1 MGSTLVT
8 PGAREAGRADLPG
21 FPPWAPSPAAAP
33 ADSWWHHRLCS
44 APEPAPEEL
53 VGGGVEPRVPQ
64 PGPAL
69 SEPASPPPKVTPST
83 PAGSRLTPPQRA
95 QSRRSPSVMVK
106 RSTTQTT
113 VSRMRSSTHEP
124 STSSSRS
131 SPNASCSSRLARM
144 ARRVEAAAVEKF
156 LQEHRFSGI
165 DHCRRAGRW
174 PLSRRCCPLSLAAQR
189 GDVSTVILLLKQG
202 ADPLLPLTL
211 LRRQQATGAWQQDAR
226 RLLERAAGETGRGLA
241 AESGALWS
249 IFHVVDPWAES
260 GRSRCSASWSAA
272 IPCCAGLGRGRPD
285 RRRAGGGTIYEEHSR
300 ILGCLFYSSKQSATF
315 APKLRLEEDVP
326 DLQVPMPVPLCSER
340 SGGSPDLSGG
350 AVRRQSLGAKP
361 AAAARAPPRRPRRAG
376 TAEGRRHR
384 CAFSSRET
392 GRRGR
397 AECGPVRAGAFQ
409 GRPPYAQRR
418 RRGPHEAGGA
428 GVCFGIARTCAFFL
442 RQRPSRKKRGISFSA
457 TARERRKRCPYRHPC
472 LVVFAFPGLPEVPR
486 RHRWIRLGPTLGEVW
501 E

>member
-285 RRRAGGGTIYEEHSR
+285 RRRAGGG
-300 ILGCLFYSSKQSATF
+300 
-315 APKLRLEEDVP
+315 
-326 DLQVPMPVPLCSER
+326 
-340 SGGSPDLSGG
+340 
-350 AVRRQSLGAKP
+350 
-361 AAAARAPPRRPRRAG
+361 RPRRAG

-428 GVCFGIARTCAFFL
+428 GVCLQKWTQDRVYHPSFIHYFL
-442 RQRPSRKKRGISFSA
+442 Q
-457 TARERRKRCPYRHPC
+457 
-472 LVVFAFPGLPEVPR
+472 L
-486 RHRWIRLGPTLGEVW
+486 
-501 E
+501 

>member
-285 RRRAGGGTIYEEHSR
+285 RRRAGGGRNT
-300 ILGCLFYSSKQSATF
+300 G
-315 APKLRLEEDVP
+315 
-326 DLQVPMPVPLCSER
+326 
-340 SGGSPDLSGG
+340 
-350 AVRRQSLGAKP
+350 LGAKP

>member
-285 RRRAGGGTIYEEHSR
+285 RRRAGT
-300 ILGCLFYSSKQSATF
+300 
-315 APKLRLEEDVP
+315 D
-326 DLQVPMPVPLCSER
+326 
-340 SGGSPDLSGG
+340 
-350 AVRRQSLGAKP
+350 
-361 AAAARAPPRRPRRAG
+361 
-376 TAEGRRHR
+376 
-384 CAFSSRET
+384 
-392 GRRGR
+392 
-397 AECGPVRAGAFQ
+397 AGA
-409 GRPPYAQRR
+409 AM
-418 RRGPHEAGGA
+418 
-428 GVCFGIARTCAFFL
+428 
-442 RQRPSRKKRGISFSA
+442 
-457 TARERRKRCPYRHPC
+457 
-472 LVVFAFPGLPEVPR
+472 
-486 RHRWIRLGPTLGEVW
+486 LGEVW
-501 E
+501 GVPRPLWRRGPAPESRGEAGGSREGPPQEAQEGGHGGGAAASVCFFLPRDGAAWQSRVRPGPRGGFPGPSSVCAAAPERPA

>member
-285 RRRAGGGTIYEEHSR
+285 RRRAGGG
-300 ILGCLFYSSKQSATF
+300 
-315 APKLRLEEDVP
+315 
-326 DLQVPMPVPLCSER
+326 
-340 SGGSPDLSGG
+340 
-350 AVRRQSLGAKP
+350 
-361 AAAARAPPRRPRRAG
+361 RRPRRAG

>member
-285 RRRAGGGTIYEEHSR
+285 RRRAGGGRNT
-300 ILGCLFYSSKQSATF
+300 G
-315 APKLRLEEDVP
+315 
-326 DLQVPMPVPLCSER
+326 
-340 SGGSPDLSGG
+340 
-350 AVRRQSLGAKP
+350 LGAKP

-442 RQRPSRKKRGISFSA
+442 RQRPSRSILLLGLNSGGLQKWTQDRVYHPSFIH
-457 TARERRKRCPYRHPC
+457 YF
-472 LVVFAFPGLPEVPR
+472 LQL
-486 RHRWIRLGPTLGEVW
+486 
-501 E
+501 

>member
-285 RRRAGGGTIYEEHSR
+285 RRRAGGGRNTG
-300 ILGCLFYSSKQSATF
+300 LGPGGRGGLGKDGLRNLRHAAGFGLTEGPFSSTHGRLRRREAPGKSAIRELLPRPPPC
-315 APKLRLEEDVP
+315 AIP
-326 DLQVPMPVPLCSER
+326 PLVARSER
-340 SGGSPDLSGG
+340 CHVKSGP
-350 AVRRQSLGAKP
+350 SLQKGDIQ
-361 AAAARAPPRRPRRAG
+361 
-376 TAEGRRHR
+376 E
-384 CAFSSRET
+384 
-392 GRRGR
+392 
-397 AECGPVRAGAFQ
+397 
-409 GRPPYAQRR
+409 
-418 RRGPHEAGGA
+418 
-428 GVCFGIARTCAFFL
+428 
-442 RQRPSRKKRGISFSA
+442 
-457 TARERRKRCPYRHPC
+457 
-472 LVVFAFPGLPEVPR
+472 VVE
-486 RHRWIRLGPTLGEVW
+486 HT
-501 E
+501 

>member
-285 RRRAGGGTIYEEHSR
+285 RRRAGGGRGGGIGVLFPPARRGGVAEPSAARSARGLSR
-300 ILGCLFYSSKQSATF
+300 AVLRMRSGAGEARMRPAGRGYVLASLGRVHFSFGKDHRESTGTGRPSDAQMCGVLCRFSEAAWWCSGQA
-315 APKLRLEEDVP
+315 R
-326 DLQVPMPVPLCSER
+326 CSE
-340 SGGSPDLSGG
+340 
-350 AVRRQSLGAKP
+350 KEEE
-361 AAAARAPPRRPRRAG
+361 AR
-376 TAEGRRHR
+376 
-384 CAFSSRET
+384 
-392 GRRGR
+392 
-397 AECGPVRAGAFQ
+397 
-409 GRPPYAQRR
+409 
-418 RRGPHEAGGA
+418 
-428 GVCFGIARTCAFFL
+428 
-442 RQRPSRKKRGISFSA
+442 RKKRGISFSA

>member
-285 RRRAGGGTIYEEHSR
+285 RRRAVSG
-300 ILGCLFYSSKQSATF
+300 
-315 APKLRLEEDVP
+315 
-326 DLQVPMPVPLCSER
+326 R
-340 SGGSPDLSGG
+340 S
-350 AVRRQSLGAKP
+350 RRQPRG
-361 AAAARAPPRRPRRAG
+361 PPPG
-376 TAEGRRHR
+376 GP
-384 CAFSSRET
+384 
-392 GRRGR
+392 GGR
-397 AECGPVRAGAFQ
+397 A
-409 GRPPYAQRR
+409 R
-418 RRGPHEAGGA
+418 RRGGGIGVLFPPARRGGVAEPSAARSARGLSRAVLRMRSGA
-428 GVCFGIARTCAFFL
+428 GEARMRPAGRGYVLASLGRVHFSFGKDHRESTGTG
-442 RQRPSRKKRGISFSA
+442 RPSDAQMCGVLCRFSEAAWWCSGQARCSEKEEEARRKKRGISFSA

>member
-285 RRRAGGGTIYEEHSR
+285 RRRAGGGRNT
-300 ILGCLFYSSKQSATF
+300 G
-315 APKLRLEEDVP
+315 
-326 DLQVPMPVPLCSER
+326 
-340 SGGSPDLSGG
+340 
-350 AVRRQSLGAKP
+350 
-361 AAAARAPPRRPRRAG
+361 AG

-428 GVCFGIARTCAFFL
+428 GVCFDVRRAVQVL
-442 RQRPSRKKRGISFSA
+442 RGSMVVLWAGQMFGEGRGSSEKEKRNIVLRDSA
-457 TARERRKRCPYRHPC
+457 
-472 LVVFAFPGLPEVPR
+472 
-486 RHRWIRLGPTLGEVW
+486 
-501 E
+501 

>member
-285 RRRAGGGTIYEEHSR
+285 RRRGGVAEPSAARSARGLSRAVLRMRSGAGEARMRPAGRGYVLASLGRVHFSFGKDHRERKEEYRSPRQRVREGRGAHTAT
-300 ILGCLFYSSKQSATF
+300 LASSCSPFRAFRKSLVATAGF
-315 APKLRLEEDVP
+315 ASDPP
-326 DLQVPMPVPLCSER
+326 WER
-340 SGGSPDLSGG
+340 SGSSGMDT
-350 AVRRQSLGAKP
+350 VWLLTTTRTQ
-361 AAAARAPPRRPRRAG
+361 
-376 TAEGRRHR
+376 
-384 CAFSSRET
+384 F
-392 GRRGR
+392 
-397 AECGPVRAGAFQ
+397 
-409 GRPPYAQRR
+409 GRPPEMDSGQ
-418 RRGPHEAGGA
+418 
-428 GVCFGIARTCAFFL
+428 
-442 RQRPSRKKRGISFSA
+442 
-457 TARERRKRCPYRHPC
+457 
-472 LVVFAFPGLPEVPR
+472 GLPPVLYPLLSPAVTHQSVR
-486 RHRWIRLGPTLGEVW
+486 RSIGHLSRLSAQVSGSSLVNLSQLG
-501 E
+501 